1 MPKKVS
7 MSLNPNSIQNAIDEL
22 KTYRSKLVELKT
34 EVVKGA
40 VSRGVDLA
48 RSYVQIM
55 DAYESG
61 SLLNHIEPIYTDSGK
76 GYVFSGAP
84 HSAFVEFGTGLR
96 GSQNPHPTPPQGWAY
111 DVNEH
116 GEQGWV
122 YYDSYRGKFFV
133 TRGAPSAPFMYLTA
147 KQLKSETASLVK
159 DAIKEV
165 RLDD

>member
-1 MPKKVS
+1 MPKKIS
-7 MSLNPNSIQNAIDEL
+7 MSLDPNSIQNAIDEL
-22 KTYRSKLVELKT
+22 EAYRSKLGELKT
-34 EVVKGA
+34 EIVKGA
-40 VSRGVDLA
+40 AYRGVDLA
-48 RSYVQIM
+48 KSYVQIM

-96 GSQNPHPTPPQGWAY
+96 GSQDPHPEPPQGWAY
-111 DVNEH
+111 DVNQH
-116 GEQGWV
+116 GEEGWV
-122 YYDSYRGKFFV
+122 YYDAYLGEFFV

-147 KQLKSETASLVK
+147 KQLESEKASLVK

-165 RLDD
+165 GLDD